1 MRRKQTAVR
10 SRHAILELLK
20 QEGPSAADALASRL
34 GISAMAVR
42 QHLYALR
49 NQKLVTHEEQ
59 SRPVGRPA
67 KMWSLTPAANRFF
80 PDTHAGLMV
89 NLLNATDETFGEQG
103 VKRVVS
109 RCAQQQIQDYRS
121 RIPARGLLQTRLE
134 ALISIRNEEGYM
146 AEVQRQRDGSFLL
159 IENHCPISA
168 AANACPKLCDA
179 ELEVFRTVLGEGL
192 LIERMEHMVAGA
204 RRCVYRIRARES

>member
-1 MRRKQTAVR
+1 
-10 SRHAILELLK
+10 
-20 QEGPSAADALASRL
+20 
-34 GISAMAVR
+34 
-42 QHLYALR
+42 
-49 NQKLVTHEEQ
+49 
-59 SRPVGRPA
+59 
-67 KMWSLTPAANRFF
+67 MWFLTPAANRFF